1 MKRVFT
7 LIAVLFVVFSGALY
21 FFDEVLGSRSTDPS
35 AAKPRWFAT
44 GRARAADP
52 QYESAPADDPNESNY
67 PALPGPIDSA
77 TSVPHAGDLEIHGA
91 NETTPIAA
99 PSADLD
105 GPSVTEANPVESDE
119 ESDGAVT
126 ATDSPVAKSPRRRTP
141 ESRFSSRTS
150 RATVSRATVPTERAP
165 SGGSEHRQP
174 MPSRHGSNDS
184 HEHNWAGATTEQ
196 STDPNTEQNAE
207 QSTEPAAQAP
217 TTESPFELGRDVVEP
232 PITPPCDAG
241 CDGQE
246 IGVSPMMDSAI
257 TSPAAN
263 RHMDE
268 SHGDSHEVAH
278 GEAHAEVRSESHGE
292 VHSADMAQRLTA
304 RTQAARAAAEGRTH
318 SAAQSDHARA
328 GKKLPARRGAPGE
341 AVVLQWIT
349 PAEMSVGQPAA
360 CRLIVHNAA
369 AAVVDRV
376 EVQAAMPEHLRI
388 DQSSLAAHDVDGRIV
403 WAMGQLAPGETKA
416 IDLEVTATNE
426 GDFNPV
432 ASVTFSHTCEARIQ
446 ALRPQLELAIEGP
459 QQVLTGQNA
468 NYAIVVSNVGTGR
481 ASAVTVSTH
490 LDGALHSATGEQKSY
505 SIGTLAAGETRR
517 IVVNASAADVGTCRI
532 LARAVAKGN
541 LQDDAQL
548 EVEAVCP
555 RVELGFAGPRL
566 RYVDHEA
573 AYTLRVHN
581 PGRAAASNVQVVA
594 QLPPGLRFEE
604 ADGGATCDAER
615 GQVTWFVGNLEADQA
630 CQFNLCLRA
639 VEVGDQP
646 IAVNAMLESGSSQ
659 TAEFVTRVEGI
670 ADVVVEVIDSQD
682 PVELG
687 GETVYEVRVSNR
699 GSQPAHQ
706 VQAAARLSSGC
717 EALDTQGPTRGKIER
732 AQVVF
737 EPIADLEPGAT
748 ETYQVRVACSQVGQF
763 GFRAF
768 VRCQGQPRPA
778 VEEELTRVY
787 EE

>member
-1 MKRVFT
+1 MKRVFA

-21 FFDEVLGSRSTDPS
+21 FFDEMLGSRSTDP
-35 AAKPRWFAT
+35 AVTKPRWFAS

-52 QYESAPADDPNESNY
+52 QYESALVYDPNESSD
-67 PALPGPIDSA
+67 PTLLGPSHGA
-77 TSVPHAGDLEIHGA
+77 TEASQDGDLEIHGA
-91 NETTPIAA
+91 GVAVPLSA
-99 PSADLD
+99 PTAEVD
-105 GPSVTEANPVESDE
+105 GPWVTESAAAE
-119 ESDGAVT
+119 T
-126 ATDSPVAKSPRRRTP
+126 ATDSAVAREPRERAP
-141 ESRFSSRTS
+141 QSRFGSRAP
-150 RATVSRATVPTERAP
+150 RATVSRGRAP
-165 SGGSEHRQP
+165 AGRGEHRRP
-174 MPSRHGSNDS
+174 VPSRQDSNDS
-184 HEHNWAGATTEQ
+184 SEHSGTGAISEPGDDANTQYSAMPATHAPA
-196 STDPNTEQNAE
+196 TD
-207 QSTEPAAQAP
+207 
-217 TTESPFELGRDVVEP
+217 SPFELGREVAEP
-232 PITPPCDAG
+232 PMSPPCDAG

-246 IGVSPMMDSAI
+246 IGASPRMESPIAP
-257 TSPAAN
+257 PAAN
-263 RHMDE
+263 RYLDE
-268 SHGDSHEVAH
+268 SR
-278 GEAHAEVRSESHGE
+278 EATREAAP
-292 VHSADMAQRLTA
+292 ADMAQRLTA
-304 RTQAARAAAEGRTH
+304 RTQAARAAAEGRIH
-318 SAAQSDHARA
+318 SATRLDEASGVQ
-328 GKKLPARRGAPGE
+328 KLPARRSTPGE

-349 PAEMSVGQPAA
+349 PTEMSVGQPAA

-369 AAVVDRV
+369 QAAVETV

-388 DQSSLAAHDVDGRIV
+388 EQSSLAAHNVDGRVV

-416 IDLEVTATNE
+416 IDLEVTAMNE
-426 GDFNPV
+426 GDFNPT
-432 ASVTFSHTCEARIQ
+432 ASVTFSHSCEARIQ

-459 QQVLTGQNA
+459 EQVLTGQNA

-481 ASAVTVSTH
+481 ASAVMVSTH
-490 LDGALHSATGEQKSY
+490 LDGALHSTTGEQKSY

-532 LARAVAKGN
+532 LARAVAKGD

-594 QLPPGLRFEE
+594 QLPPGLKFEE

-630 CQFNLCLRA
+630 CQFNLRLRA
-639 VEVGDQP
+639 VEMGDQP
-646 IAVNAMLESGSSQ
+646 IAVNAVLESGSSQ
-659 TAEFVTRVEGI
+659 AAEFVTRVEGI

-687 GETVYEVRVSNR
+687 GETVYEIRVSNR

-717 EALDTQGPTRGKIER
+717 EALDTQGPTRGKIEP

-737 EPIADLEPGAT
+737 EPIAALEPGAV

-768 VRCQGQPRPA
+768 VRCQEQPRPA

>member
-1 MKRVFT
+1 MKRVFA

-35 AAKPRWFAT
+35 TAKPRWFAT

-52 QYESAPADDPNESNY
+52 QNESTPVYDTNEANYLALPSPNE
-67 PALPGPIDSA
+67 GA
-77 TSVPHAGDLEIHGA
+77 TGEVHEEHLEIHDA
-91 NETTPIAA
+91 AEEVPLTA
-99 PSADLD
+99 PSAEI
-105 GPSVTEANPVESDE
+105 GAPWATESSAAETADES
-119 ESDGAVT
+119 GAVT
-126 ATDSPVAKSPRRRTP
+126 VTDSAAARSTGQRASQ
-141 ESRFSSRTS
+141 SRFGSRASRAAVSRNSDSSGRASAGRGEQRRSMSSRQAHRDS
-150 RATVSRATVPTERAP
+150 
-165 SGGSEHRQP
+165 SEHNGTGAISEP
-174 MPSRHGSNDS
+174 SAEPNSESSAMPVTQALAND
-184 HEHNWAGATTEQ
+184 
-196 STDPNTEQNAE
+196 
-207 QSTEPAAQAP
+207 
-217 TTESPFELGRDVVEP
+217 SPFELGRDEAEP
-232 PITPPCDAG
+232 AMSPVCDAG
-241 CDGQE
+241 CDGQD
-246 IGVSPMMDSAI
+246 IGACPTTD
-257 TSPAAN
+257 SPAASPAASRYLDDTN
-263 RHMDE
+263 PNSQ
-268 SHGDSHEVAH
+268 SHDSAHE
-278 GEAHAEVRSESHGE
+278 GPP
-292 VHSADMAQRLTA
+292 ADMAQRLSE
-304 RTQAARAAAEGRTH
+304 RTHAARAAAEGRTH
-318 SAAQSDHARA
+318 TASRIEDAPRTHN
-328 GKKLPARRGAPGE
+328 LPARRPAAGE

-349 PAEMSVGQPAA
+349 PTEMSVGQPAA

-369 AAVVDRV
+369 KAAVDTV

-388 DQSSLAAHDVDGRIV
+388 EQSSLASHDVDGRIV

-490 LDGALHSATGEQKSY
+490 LDGALHTTSGERKSY
-505 SIGTLAAGETRR
+505 SIGTLAAGEARR
-517 IVVNASAADVGTCRI
+517 IVVNASAADVGICRI
-532 LARAVAKGN
+532 LARAVAKGD

-594 QLPPGLRFEE
+594 QLPPGLKFEE

-615 GQVTWFVGNLEADQA
+615 GQVTWFVGNLEPDQA
-630 CQFNLCLRA
+630 CQFNLRLRA

-646 IAVNAMLESGSSQ
+646 IAVNAVLESGSSQ
-659 TAEFVTRVEGI
+659 ATEFVTRVEGI

-687 GETVYEVRVSNR
+687 GETVYEIRVINR
-699 GSQPAHQ
+699 GSQPANQ

-717 EALDTQGPTRGKIER
+717 EAIDTQGPTRGKIEQ

-737 EPIADLEPGAT
+737 APIASLAPGAV
-748 ETYQVRVACSQVGQF
+748 ETYQVRVACSQVGQY

-768 VRCQGQPRPA
+768 VRCQEQPRPA

>member
-1 MKRVFT
+1 MKRVFA

-21 FFDEVLGSRSTDPS
+21 FFDEVLGSRTTDPS
-35 AAKPRWFAT
+35 ATKPHWFAT
-44 GRARAADP
+44 GRARAAEP
-52 QYESAPADDPNESNY
+52 QIETAPVHVPSETNY
-67 PALPGPIDSA
+67 PTLPGPSEGA
-77 TSVPHAGDLEIHGA
+77 TGAPHNGELLIHGA
-91 NETTPIAA
+91 GETAPLAA
-99 PSADLD
+99 PAAKLD
-105 GPSVTEANPVESDE
+105 GPWVTESSPAETDE
-119 ESDGAVT
+119 NSDGAVT
-126 ATDSPVAKSPRRRTP
+126 ATDSAAAKSPRLRTSQ
-141 ESRFSSRTS
+141 SRFGSRAS
-150 RATVSRATVPTERAP
+150 RATVSRATVRTERAP
-165 SGGSEHRQP
+165 SDRDEHRQQL
-174 MPSRHGSNDS
+174 PSRHADNDLP
-184 HEHNWAGATTEQ
+184 EQTWAGATTEQ
-196 STDPNTEQNAE
+196 CTDQNADQNTEQCADY
-207 QSTEPAAQAP
+207 AAQAP

-232 PITPPCDAG
+232 PMTPPCDAG

-246 IGVSPMMDSAI
+246 TAMMDSAI
-257 TSPAAN
+257 ASPAAGVF
-263 RHMDE
+263 RDE
-268 SHGDSHEVAH
+268 PYEQAH
-278 GEAHAEVRSESHGE
+278 NPMNGEAHG
-292 VHSADMAQRLTA
+292 ADMAQRLTA
-304 RTQAARAAAEGRTH
+304 RTQAARAIAEGRTH
-318 SAAQSDHARA
+318 SANRLDETQH
-328 GKKLPARRGAPGE
+328 GQKLPARRGAPGE

-349 PAEMSVGQPAA
+349 PTEMSVGQPAA

-369 AAVVDRV
+369 AAAVDTV
-376 EVQAAMPEHLRI
+376 EVQASLPEHLRI
-388 DQSSLAAHDVDGRIV
+388 DQSSLAAQDVDGRIV

-426 GDFNPV
+426 GDFNPI

-468 NYAIVVSNVGTGR
+468 NYAIMVSNVGTGR

-490 LDGALHSATGEQKSY
+490 LDGALHSANGEQKSY

-532 LARAVAKGN
+532 LARAVAKGD

-615 GQVTWFVGNLEADQA
+615 GQVTWFVGHLEADQA
-630 CQFNLCLRA
+630 CQFNLRLRA
-639 VEVGDQP
+639 VAVGDQP
-646 IAVNAMLESGSSQ
+646 IAVNAMLESGASQ
-659 TAEFVTRVEGI
+659 SAEFVTRVEGI

-687 GETVYEVRVSNR
+687 GETAYEIRVSNR

-737 EPIADLEPGAT
+737 EPISTLEPGAV

-768 VRCQGQPRPA
+768 VRCQEQPRPA

>member
-1 MKRVFT
+1 MIDGGDSF
-7 LIAVLFVVFSGALY
+7 
-21 FFDEVLGSRSTDPS
+21 GS
-35 AAKPRWFAT
+35 AT
-44 GRARAADP
+44 RHLRDTNR
-52 QYESAPADDPNESNY
+52 ESAGKSLEA
-67 PALPGPIDSA
+67 
-77 TSVPHAGDLEIHGA
+77 PHG
-91 NETTPIAA
+91 T
-99 PSADLD
+99 
-105 GPSVTEANPVESDE
+105 
-119 ESDGAVT
+119 
-126 ATDSPVAKSPRRRTP
+126 
-141 ESRFSSRTS
+141 
-150 RATVSRATVPTERAP
+150 
-165 SGGSEHRQP
+165 
-174 MPSRHGSNDS
+174 
-184 HEHNWAGATTEQ
+184 
-196 STDPNTEQNAE
+196 
-207 QSTEPAAQAP
+207 
-217 TTESPFELGRDVVEP
+217 
-232 PITPPCDAG
+232 
-241 CDGQE
+241 
-246 IGVSPMMDSAI
+246 
-257 TSPAAN
+257 
-263 RHMDE
+263 
-268 SHGDSHEVAH
+268 
-278 GEAHAEVRSESHGE
+278 
-292 VHSADMAQRLTA
+292 DMAQRLTA
-304 RTQAARAAAEGRTH
+304 RTQAARAAAEGRT
-318 SAAQSDHARA
+318 QSIAPLENAHPSH
-328 GKKLPARRGAPGE
+328 KQSARRGAPGE

-360 CRLIVHNAA
+360 CRLIVHNSAT
-369 AAVVDRV
+369 AAVDTV

-388 DQSSLAAHDVDGRIV
+388 EQSSLKAHDVDGRIV

-459 QQVLTGQNA
+459 EQVLTGQNA

-481 ASAVTVSTH
+481 ASAVIVNTH
-490 LDGALHSATGEQKSY
+490 LDGALHSTSGEQKSY
-505 SIGTLAAGETRR
+505 SIGSLAAGETRR
-517 IVVNASAADVGTCRI
+517 IVVNASAAEVGTCRI
-532 LARAVAKGN
+532 LARVVAKGD

-548 EVEAVCP
+548 EIEAVCP

-604 ADGGATCDAER
+604 ADGGATSDADR

-630 CQFNLCLRA
+630 CQFNLRLRA
-639 VEVGDQP
+639 IEVGDQP
-646 IAVNAMLESGSSQ
+646 ITVNAMLESGSSQ
-659 TAEFVTRVEGI
+659 AAEFVTRVEGI

-687 GETVYEVRVSNR
+687 GETVYEIRVSNR

-717 EALDTQGPTRGKIER
+717 EAVDTQGPTRGKIER

-737 EPIADLEPGAT
+737 EPISTLEPGAV

-768 VRCQGQPRPA
+768 VRCQEQPRPA

>member
-1 MKRVFT
+1 MKRVFA

-52 QYESAPADDPNESNY
+52 QYESTPVYYTHDSDDP
-67 PALPGPIDSA
+67 ALQSPND
-77 TSVPHAGDLEIHGA
+77 GDLEIHDA
-91 NETTPIAA
+91 AEEVPLTA
-99 PSADLD
+99 PSA
-105 GPSVTEANPVESDE
+105 EI
-119 ESDGAVT
+119 GAPWTAEGSAAETADDSGAAT
-126 ATDSPVAKSPRRRTP
+126 ATDSPSAQSTRQRAPQ
-141 ESRFSSRTS
+141 SRFGSRAS
-150 RATVSRATVPTERAP
+150 RATVSRDTASRERAHAGRGEQRRP
-165 SGGSEHRQP
+165 MSSRQTSG
-174 MPSRHGSNDS
+174 DS
-184 HEHNWAGATTEQ
+184 I
-196 STDPNTEQNAE
+196 EQNGTGAISEPSAE
-207 QSTEPAAQAP
+207 PSSQYTAMPATPALAND
-217 TTESPFELGRDVVEP
+217 SPFELGRDAAEP
-232 PITPPCDAG
+232 AMSPACDAG
-241 CDGQE
+241 CDGQDV
-246 IGVSPMMDSAI
+246 GACPSTDAASA
-257 TSPAAN
+257 SPAASRYLEDAN
-263 RHMDE
+263 PYGQ
-268 SHGDSHEVAH
+268 SHDVAH
-278 GEAHAEVRSESHGE
+278 EGPP
-292 VHSADMAQRLTA
+292 ADMAQRLTE
-304 RTQAARAAAEGRTH
+304 RTHAARAAAEGRTH
-318 SAAQSDHARA
+318 SASRIDDAHRGQN
-328 GKKLPARRGAPGE
+328 LTARRPAAGE

-349 PAEMSVGQPAA
+349 PTEMSVGQPAA

-369 AAVVDRV
+369 KAAVDTV

-388 DQSSLAAHDVDGRIV
+388 EQSSLAAHDVDGRIV

-481 ASAVTVSTH
+481 ASAVMVSTH
-490 LDGALHSATGEQKSY
+490 LDGALHSASGEKKSY

-532 LARAVAKGN
+532 LARAVAKGD

-594 QLPPGLRFEE
+594 QLPPGLKFEE

-615 GQVTWFVGNLEADQA
+615 GQVTWFVGNLEPDQA
-630 CQFNLCLRA
+630 CQFNLRLRA

-646 IAVNAMLESGSSQ
+646 ITVNAVLESGSSQ
-659 TAEFVTRVEGI
+659 ATEFVTRVEGI

-687 GETVYEVRVSNR
+687 GETVYEIRVTNR
-699 GSQPAHQ
+699 GSQPANQ

-717 EALDTQGPTRGKIER
+717 EAIDTQGPTRGKIER

-737 EPIADLEPGAT
+737 APIASLAPGAV

-768 VRCQGQPRPA
+768 VRCQEQPRPA